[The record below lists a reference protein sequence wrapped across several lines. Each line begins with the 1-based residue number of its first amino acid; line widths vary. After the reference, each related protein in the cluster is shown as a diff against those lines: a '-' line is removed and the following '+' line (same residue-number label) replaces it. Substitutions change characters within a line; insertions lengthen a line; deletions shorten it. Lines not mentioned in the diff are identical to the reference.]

1 MVERHKL
8 RPYMQFD
15 TEMVAANY
23 DDSSNTWQLSLS
35 NNETLT
41 CHYLV
46 TALGLLSKQ
55 NWPDIPGRSSF
66 KGELYH
72 TGNWPKSYD
81 FKGKRVGII
90 GNGSTGV
97 QVITKLGKDNQ
108 MAKLLTFQRSP
119 QYSGV

>member
-1 MVERHKL
+1 MK
-8 RPYMQFD
+8 FN
-15 TEMVAANY
+15 TELLSARYIEDRNM
-23 DDSSNTWQLSLS
+23 WQIETS

-41 CHYLV
+41 CHYLI

-55 NWPDIPGRSSF
+55 NWPAIPGRELF
-66 KGELYH
+66 KGEVYH

-97 QVITKLGKDNQ
+97 SHI
-108 MAKLLTFQRSP
+108 
-119 QYSGV
+119 GVSKTPTLC

>member
-1 MVERHKL
+1 
-8 RPYMQFD
+8 MQFD
-15 TEMVAANY
+15 TEMVSAHYLEDRNVWQIAL
-23 DDSSNTWQLSLS
+23 SS
-35 NNETLT
+35 NETLT

-55 NWPDIPGRSSF
+55 NWPDIPGRKDF

-81 FKGKRVGII
+81 FKGKRVGVI

-97 QVITKLGKDNQ
+97 QVITKLGKENEIG
-108 MAKLLTFQRSP
+108 KLLTFQRSP
-119 QYSGV
+119 QYSGTYYISL